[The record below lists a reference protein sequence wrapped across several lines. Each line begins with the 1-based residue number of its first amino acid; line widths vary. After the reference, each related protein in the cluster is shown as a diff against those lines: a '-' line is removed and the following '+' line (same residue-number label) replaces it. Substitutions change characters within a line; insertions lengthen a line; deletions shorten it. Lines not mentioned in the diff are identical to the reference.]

1 MKAFSQKYYFHLDEF
16 EHQVNDIWFNY
27 TLKALKPDGKLYV
40 PDLNKWFNK
49 QGEEV
54 ISNDI

>member
-1 MKAFSQKYYFHLDEF
+1 MKSFSEKYYSHLDKSQ
-16 EHQVNDIWFNY
+16 HRVNNIWFDY
-27 TLKALKPDGKLYV
+27 TLRSLKSTGKLYI

-54 ISNDI
+54 IV

>member
-1 MKAFSQKYYFHLDEF
+1 MKSFSEKYYFHLDEF
-16 EHQVNDIWFNY
+16 EHQINDIWFNY
-27 TLKALKPDGKLYV
+27 TLRALKPDGKLYI

-54 ISNDI
+54 IV

>member
-1 MKAFSQKYYFHLDEF
+1 MKLFSQKYYSHLDEF
-16 EHQVNDIWFNY
+16 QHQLNDIWFNN
-27 TLKALKPDGKLYV
+27 TLRSLKPTGKLYI

-54 ISNDI
+54 IV